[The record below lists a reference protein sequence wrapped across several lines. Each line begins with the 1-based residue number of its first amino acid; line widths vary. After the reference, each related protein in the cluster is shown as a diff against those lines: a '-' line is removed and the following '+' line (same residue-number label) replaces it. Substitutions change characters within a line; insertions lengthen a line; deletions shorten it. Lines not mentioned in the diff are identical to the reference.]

1 MSAFG
6 CKADVTFCGAN
17 VCFWPGADVSK
28 VNIIQRSPAGVC
40 ANNFVEASERTGEEL
55 IMRALSF
62 VILTTALF
70 WPVAASAQLN
80 VLISGGFSGAY
91 EKLLPERSEERR
103 VGKECRYG
111 RAR

>member
-6 CKADVTFCGAN
+6 PKRTSLVAPHIYAFGDKADMTFVA
-17 VCFWPGADVSK
+17 SK
-28 VNIIQRSPAGVC
+28 IKIRQSSGSPAGVC
-40 ANNFVEASERTGEEL
+40 ANNFIGASERAGEEP

-91 EKLLPERSEERR
+91 WL
-103 VGKECRYG
+103 
-111 RAR
+111 